1 MKYIENQTF
10 PHERDLYAADG
21 VHLLSCAFDGEEDGE
36 SALKHA
42 KNITAEKCFFNLR
55 YPLWHCEDVRLREC
69 VMTDKC
75 RAALWYTRRG
85 VIENCE
91 LGGIK
96 ALRECDEIEISAS
109 DIVSPEFGWRC
120 RGVGM
125 RDCRVESEY
134 LFLGADGVSWS
145 GVGFKGK
152 YSFQYARGVE
162 ISNCTLDTKD
172 AFWHAENVTVRDSVI
187 NGEYLGWYS
196 DGLTLINCRIN
207 GTQPLCC
214 CTNLKLINCEM
225 TGADLAFE
233 YSDVEA
239 DLRGNLVSVKNPRGG
254 RITADRIGE
263 IILTEDSVYP
273 PLCEIAQRK
282 A

>member
-10 PHERDLYAADG
+10 PHERDLYAARD
-21 VHLLSCAFDGEEDGE
+21 LELINCAFDGEEDGE

-42 KNITAEKCFFNLR
+42 KDIAAEKCFFNLR
-55 YPLWHCEDVRLREC
+55 YPLWHCDGVRLREC

-96 ALRECDEIEISAS
+96 ALRECDGIEISGS
-109 DIVSPEFGWRC
+109 NIVSPEFGWLC
-120 RGVGM
+120 RGVRM
-125 RDCRVESEY
+125 RDCGVESEY
-134 LFLGADGVSWS
+134 LFFGASRISWNGVS
-145 GVGFKGK
+145 FKGK

-162 ISNCTLDTKD
+162 IENCTLDTKD
-172 AFWHAENVTVRDSVI
+172 AFWHAENVTVRDSVV

-196 DGLTLINCRIN
+196 DGLTLINCRIS

-214 CTNLKLINCEM
+214 CANLKLINCEM

-239 DLRGNLVSVKNPRGG
+239 DLRGNLISVKNPRGG
-254 RITADRIGE
+254 RITADRVGE

-273 PLCEIAQRK
+273 PLCEISPRK